1 MSSSSNLYAE
11 KVFSEH
17 PIALWALD
25 DKADYLSLITESQ
38 RSSANWESPT
48 RAGSITGALAE
59 QVFLKTSPFPNSV
72 TNILNARIGNEAF
85 SEIVCVTDNIINFS
99 EMNQDLKTF
108 SIGSYF
114 YSDTAAISGIQIGYE
129 YDDTSSGK
137 TIQHLKTF
145 ESPVSREWSFI
156 SETFDVPNQNT
167 FIRIVIKIN
176 YFFTDDFE
184 NEYNF
189 SLNGLSLGQWSEEF
203 NSTSLGVS
211 KVPVPILPG
220 KYGVAADSYGL
231 TNDYGYYIINNGSLV
246 AKNTGIPLVYGA
258 GGITKLIENNGEPCL
273 VIPAKGFLH
282 ESGKYKDYTFEMWLR
297 VTSDSAVPRKIL
309 GKPDSDDGLWVD
321 GTSFILKINNNI
333 ATHYVGEWG
342 KPMLIDIVYGSK
354 GSSLLING
362 EEVCSVAFDAYEL
375 SLPQSGDD
383 EVLCFYSY
391 EDVSP
396 IEIDAVAIYSYK
408 VPSVVAKRRFIYGQ
422 GVDFPENINTSYSG
436 SSVFIDYNYADYTN
450 NYTYPDLG
458 KWNQGVLNN
467 LIVKNNKL
475 SVPDYKVPE
484 LVIKN
489 STAKSLTDIVF
500 STEFQTEEDNFF
512 TLKPSNSWS
521 NNGYLKFDGFN
532 ILQEDLKAFYI
543 IIKPT
548 VLPTT
553 DETIL
558 HIEQEN
564 TSNYFSI
571 IMNGSNI
578 NYNVFYNGELE
589 TIYSLQDVQVGES
602 FTLGLDIEKF
612 ADFFGRN
619 TLSFFGNRSS
629 LKLYLGGTKDFAKS
643 FHGKIYRLGLCNAA
657 NLESIKTLFNS
668 KGAFLGYED
677 VFDLY
682 YSGLDI
688 DAGEYT
694 GTDPNFWQYVMDGG
708 SPTDYPAY
716 KMLNHIASYT
726 LIVKKYFGNYYFDI
740 AVKSSWKDYLP
751 LSYLSEYVKDTN
763 DEDYYDLDFIQFNI
777 DYPAPSRY
785 LEVPAVP
792 VSWKYGVPTVV
803 NPGQSNEEIIPS
815 LSGEY
820 SYPIQRNYDALGN
833 QLFTGYNDYEDLKN
847 KVSKTYKF
855 DTSSSY
861 VKSYINFEYVSSGI
875 NTSDLY
881 FTKFVPASTDGVVSP
896 ASDWLRTK
904 YEVVDSMVIYPPQED
919 TSKIAMVT
927 RLEFEIDGIL
937 THDVKIK
944 TLEYS
949 SQAFNDT
956 SPNPVGTRFG
966 TSIYPYR
973 KSGYY
978 YNYKAKN
985 PFSIYKKSSPYLFLT
1000 RNSGITLKGKFNSA
1014 VNRGLSI
1021 PINQG
1026 LSDKYS
1032 VIAMQSAVRFDQ
1044 DFFPYSPTPI
1054 FEVESKDQ
1062 YLKFFIV
1069 ANSSDGKRGTI
1080 YAINA
1085 KTGQYENGILFY
1097 LNGKIVKDP
1106 VLTVKEWAF
1115 LGISFSRILNF
1126 NNTSGAI
1133 RITGPLTFNVIS
1145 YYQSTSLQEIQQTS
1159 FRKWFRV
1166 KYAGSDTLDW
1176 DFWTP
1181 AYRWGGMLV
1190 LSTKSF
1196 YGVDPDTIYKS
1207 YTGTNKIIID
1217 TDKKVTLKGYEYNF
1231 YQAIGWQQST
1241 ATPV

>member
-1 MSSSSNLYAE
+1 MSTSSNLYAE

-38 RSSANWESPT
+38 RSSANWQKT
-48 RAGSITGALAE
+48 DGALAE
-59 QVFLKTSPFPNSV
+59 RAFLKTSPFPTSI

-85 SEIVCVTDNIINFS
+85 SEIVCVTDDIINFS
-99 EMNQDLKTF
+99 DMNHDLKTF
-108 SIGSYF
+108 SIGTYF

-129 YDDTSSGK
+129 YYDTSSGQ
-137 TIQHLKTF
+137 TIQHLKSF
-145 ESPVSREWSFI
+145 SSPVSREWTFI
-156 SETFDVPNQNT
+156 SETFDVPDQNT
-167 FIRIVIKIN
+167 TMRIVIKIN

-211 KVPVPILPG
+211 KVPVPLLAG

-231 TNDYGYYIINNGSLV
+231 TSDYGYYIVSNGSLV

-258 GGITKLIENNGEPCL
+258 SGITKLVDNGGEPCL

-282 ESGKYKDYTFEMWLR
+282 ESGKHKDYTFEMWLR
-297 VTSDSAVPRKIL
+297 VTSDSTVPRKIF
-309 GKPDSDDGLWVD
+309 GKPTSDDGLWVD

-342 KPMLIDIVYGSK
+342 KPMLIDIVYGTK
-354 GSSLLING
+354 GASLLLNG
-362 EEVCSVAFDAYEL
+362 EEVCSIVFDSS
-375 SLPQSGDD
+375 SLVFPESEDG
-383 EVLCFYSY
+383 EALCFYSY

-396 IEIDAVAIYSYK
+396 VEIDAVAIYSYK
-408 VPSVVAKRRFIYGQ
+408 VPPVVAKRRFVYGQ

-436 SSVFIDYNYADYTN
+436 SSVFIDYQYADYTN

-467 LIVKNNKL
+467 LVVKNNKL

-484 LVIKN
+484 LVIN
-489 STAKSLTDIVF
+489 NATSKSLTDIVF
-500 STEFQTEEDNFF
+500 SSQFQTEDDNFF

-548 VLPTT
+548 VLPSL
-553 DETIL
+553 DETII

-571 IMNGSNI
+571 VMHGSNVK
-578 NYNVFYNGELE
+578 YNLFYNGQLE

-602 FTLGLDIEKF
+602 FTVGMNIEKF
-612 ADFFGRN
+612 ADFFGKN
-619 TLSFFGNRSS
+619 CLSFFGNRSS
-629 LKLYLGGTKDFAKS
+629 LKLYVGGTKDFTKS
-643 FHGKIYRLGLCNAA
+643 FHGKIYRVGLCNAA

-668 KGAFLGYED
+668 KGSFLGYED

-682 YSGLDI
+682 YSNLDV

-694 GTDPNFWQYVMDGG
+694 GSDPSFWQYVLDGG
-708 SPTDYPAY
+708 TPTEYPAY
-716 KMLNHIASYT
+716 KMMNHIASYT

-751 LSYLSEYVKDTN
+751 LSYLSEYVKDAN
-763 DEDYYDLDFIQFNI
+763 GEDYYDLDFIQFNI

-785 LEVPAVP
+785 LEVPATP
-792 VSWKYGVPTVV
+792 VSWRYGVPTVI
-803 NPGQSNEEIIPS
+803 NPGQSDEVTIPS

-820 SYPIQRNYDALGN
+820 SFPIQRNYDALGN

-855 DTSSSY
+855 DTSSSF

-896 ASDWLRTK
+896 ESDWMRTK
-904 YEVVDSMVIYPPQED
+904 YEVVDSMVIYPPKED

-927 RLEFEIDGIL
+927 RLEFEVDGIL
-937 THDVKIK
+937 THNIKIK

-949 SQAFNDT
+949 SQAFNDS

-966 TSIYPYR
+966 TPIYPYR

-978 YNYKAKN
+978 YNYKSKN
-985 PFSIYKKSSPYLFLT
+985 PFTIYKKSSPYLFLT
-1000 RNSGITLKGKFNSA
+1000 RNSGITLRGNFNSA

-1021 PINQG
+1021 PVNQG

-1032 VIAMQSAVRFDQ
+1032 VIAMQAAVRLDQ

-1085 KTGQYENGILFY
+1085 RTGQYENGILFY
-1097 LNGKIVKDP
+1097 LNGKVVKDP

-1126 NNTSGAI
+1126 NNVSGAI
-1133 RITGPLTFNVIS
+1133 RITGPLTFNVLS
-1145 YYQSTSLQEIQQTS
+1145 YYQSTSLQETQQTS

-1166 KYAGSDTLDW
+1166 KYAGSETLDW
-1176 DFWTP
+1176 KFWTP

-1190 LSTKSF
+1190 LSSKSF

-1217 TDKKVTLKGYEYNF
+1217 TDKKVALKGYEYNF
-1231 YQAIGWQQST
+1231 YQAISWQQST
-1241 ATPV
+1241 STPV

>member
-1 MSSSSNLYAE
+1 MSTSSNLYAE

-48 RAGSITGALAE
+48 RSGSITGAVAE
-59 QVFLKTSPFPNSV
+59 QVFLKTSPFPTSI
-72 TNILNARIGNEAF
+72 TNIFNARIGNEAF
-85 SEIVCVTDNIINFS
+85 SEIVCVTDDIINFS
-99 EMNQDLKTF
+99 DMNHDLKTF
-108 SIGSYF
+108 SIGTYF

-129 YDDTSSGK
+129 YYDTSSGQI
-137 TIQHLKTF
+137 IQHLKTF
-145 ESPVSREWSFI
+145 ESPVSKEWSFI

-211 KVPVPILPG
+211 KIPVPLLPG
-220 KYGVAADSYGL
+220 RYGVAADSYGL
-231 TNDYGYYIINNGSLV
+231 SSDYGYYIVSNGSLV

-258 GGITKLIENNGEPCL
+258 SGITKLVDNGGDPCL

-282 ESGKYKDYTFEMWLR
+282 ESGKYKDYTFETWLR
-297 VTSDSAVPRKIL
+297 VTSDSILPRKIF
-309 GKPDSDDGLWVD
+309 GKNTSDDGLWID
-321 GTSFILKINNNI
+321 GTSLILKINNNI

-342 KPMLIDIVYGSK
+342 KPMLINIVYGSK
-354 GSSLLING
+354 GASLLLNG
-362 EEVCSVAFDAYEL
+362 DEVCSITFDAYDLTFPE
-375 SLPQSGDD
+375 SEG
-383 EVLCFYSY
+383 EEALCFYSY

-396 IEIDAVAIYSYK
+396 VEIDAVAIYSYK
-408 VPSVVAKRRFIYGQ
+408 VPPVVAKRRFIYGQ

-436 SSVFIDYNYADYTN
+436 SSVFIDYQYADYTN
-450 NYTYPDLG
+450 NYVYPDLG

-484 LVIKN
+484 LVVQN
-489 STAKSLTDIVF
+489 SEPGLLAELVF
-500 STEFQTEEDNFF
+500 SSEVQTEANNFF
-512 TLKPSNSWS
+512 TFKPDNEWPS
-521 NNGYLKFDGFN
+521 NGYLKFDGFN
-532 ILQEDLKAFYI
+532 ILQEDLKALYVI
-543 IIKPT
+543 VKPT
-548 VLPTT
+548 VLPSLE
-553 DETIL
+553 ETIL

-571 IMNGSNI
+571 VMNGSNI
-578 NYNVFYNGELE
+578 KYNIFYNGELE
-589 TIYSLQDVQVGES
+589 TVYTMHNVQVGES
-602 FTLGLDIEKF
+602 FPVGLDIEKF

-619 TLSFFGNRSS
+619 VLSFFGNRSS
-629 LKLYLGGTKDFAKS
+629 LKLYVGGTKDFSKS
-643 FHGKIYRLGLCNAA
+643 FHGKIYKVGLCNGT
-657 NLESIKTLFNS
+657 NLELIKTLFNA
-668 KGAFLGYED
+668 KGCFLEYED

-682 YSGLDI
+682 YSNLDI

-694 GTDPNFWQYVMDGG
+694 GTDENFWQYFLDGG
-708 SPTDYPAY
+708 TPNGYPVY
-716 KMLNHIASYT
+716 RMINHIASYT
-726 LIVKKYFGNYYFDI
+726 LIVKEYFNTYYFDI

-751 LSYLSEYVKDTN
+751 LSYLSEYVKDIN

-785 LEVPAVP
+785 LEVPATP
-792 VSWKYGVPTVV
+792 VSWKYGVPTII
-803 NPGQSNEEIIPS
+803 NPGQSNEETIPS

-820 SYPIQRNYDALGN
+820 SFPIQRNYDALGN
-833 QLFTGYNDYEDLKN
+833 ELFTGYNDYEDLKN

-855 DTSSSY
+855 DTSSSH

-875 NTSDLY
+875 NTSDSY

-896 ASDWLRTK
+896 ESDWIRTK
-904 YEVVDSMVIYPPQED
+904 YEVVDSMVIYPPAED

-927 RLEFEIDGIL
+927 RLDFEIDGIL
-937 THDVKIK
+937 THDIKIK

-949 SQAFNDT
+949 SQAFNES

-966 TSIYPYR
+966 TQIYPYR

-978 YNYKAKN
+978 YNYKSKN
-985 PFSIYKKSSPYLFLT
+985 PFTIYKKSSPYLFLT
-1000 RNSGITLKGKFNSA
+1000 RNSGITLRGDFNSA

-1026 LSDKYS
+1026 LSNKYS
-1032 VIAMQSAVRFDQ
+1032 VIAMQAAVRFDQ

-1062 YLKFFIV
+1062 HLKFFIV
-1069 ANSSDGKRGTI
+1069 ANSSDGRRGTI
-1080 YAINA
+1080 YAINS

-1097 LNGKIVKDP
+1097 LNGKVVKDP

-1126 NNTSGAI
+1126 DSTAGAI

-1145 YYQSTSLQEIQQTS
+1145 YYQSTTLQEIQQTS

-1166 KYAGSDTLDW
+1166 KYAGAETLDW
-1176 DFWTP
+1176 DYWTP

-1190 LSTKSF
+1190 LATKSF
-1196 YGVDPDTIYKS
+1196 YGVDPDIIYKS

-1231 YQAIGWQQST
+1231 YKGIAWQQST
-1241 ATPV
+1241 STPV

>member
-38 RSSANWESPT
+38 RSSANWKKT
-48 RAGSITGALAE
+48 DGALAE
-59 QVFLKTSPFPNSV
+59 RAFLKTSPFPDSV
-72 TNILNARIGNEAF
+72 TNILNARIGDDSF
-85 SEIVCVTDNIINFS
+85 SDIVCITDDIINFS
-99 EMNQDLKTF
+99 DMNHELKTF
-108 SIGSYF
+108 CIGTYF

-129 YDDTSSGK
+129 YYDTFSGK
-137 TIQHLKTF
+137 TIQHLKSF
-145 ESPVSREWSFI
+145 LSPVSKEWSFI

-167 FIRIVIKIN
+167 TMRIVIKIN
-176 YFFTDDFE
+176 YFFTDDFS

-189 SLNGLSLGQWSEEF
+189 SINGLSVGQWSEEF

-211 KVPVPILPG
+211 KVAVPILPG
-220 KYGVAADSYGL
+220 KYGVVADSYGL
-231 TNDYGYYIINNGSLV
+231 TSDYGYYIVNNGSLV

-258 GGITKLIENNGEPCL
+258 NGITKLVDNNEEPCL

-282 ESGKYKDYTFEMWLR
+282 ESGKYKDYTFETWMR
-297 VTSDSAVPRKIL
+297 VTSDSIVPRKIF
-309 GKPDSDDGLWVD
+309 GRFDSEDGLWVD

-333 ATHYVGEWG
+333 ATYYVGEWG
-342 KPMLIDIVYGSK
+342 KPMLVDIVYGTK
-354 GSSLLING
+354 GASLLING
-362 EEVCSVAFDAYEL
+362 EEVCSMSFDSYDLNFPE
-375 SLPQSGDD
+375 SSDD

-391 EDVSP
+391 DDVSP
-396 IEIDAVAIYSYK
+396 VEIDAVAIYSYK

-467 LIVKNNKL
+467 LIVKNNRL

-484 LVIKN
+484 IVVQN
-489 STAKSLTDIVF
+489 STSKSLTDIVF
-500 STEFQTEEDNFF
+500 SSESQTDTFGNFF
-512 TLKPSNSWS
+512 TLKPSSSWS

-532 ILQEDLKAFYI
+532 ILQEDLKAFYAI
-543 IIKPT
+543 VKPSI
-548 VLPTT
+548 LPST
-553 DETIL
+553 DETIIY
-558 HIEQEN
+558 IEQEN

-571 IMNGSNI
+571 ILNGSEI
-578 NYNVFYNGELE
+578 KYNLFYNGELE
-589 TIYSLQDVQVGES
+589 TVHSIEGVQVSEN
-602 FTLGLDIEKF
+602 FTVGMDIEKF
-612 ADFFGRN
+612 ADFFGKN
-619 TLSFFGNRSS
+619 SLSFFGNRSS
-629 LKLYLGGTKDFAKS
+629 LRLYVGGTKDFAKS
-643 FHGKIYRLGLCNAA
+643 FHGKIYRVGLCNAT
-657 NLESIKTLFNS
+657 NLELISSKFNLDGS
-668 KGAFLGYED
+668 FLIEED
-677 VFDLY
+677 IY
-682 YSGLDI
+682 
-688 DAGEYT
+688 
-694 GTDPNFWQYVMDGG
+694 
-708 SPTDYPAY
+708 
-716 KMLNHIASYT
+716 NHLASYT
-726 LIVKKYFGNYYFDI
+726 LIVKRYLGNYYFDI

-751 LSYLSEYVKDTN
+751 LSYFSEYVKDAN
-763 DEDYYDLDFIQFNI
+763 DEEYYDLDFIQFNI

-785 LEVPAVP
+785 LEVPADPVP
-792 VSWKYGVPTVV
+792 WKYGVPIVI
-803 NPGQSNEEIIPS
+803 NPGQSDEEVIPS

-820 SYPIQRNYDALGN
+820 SFPIQRNYDDLGN
-833 QLFTGYNDYEDLKN
+833 ELFTGYNDYEDLKN

-855 DTSSSY
+855 DTSNSH

-881 FTKFVPASTDGVVSP
+881 FTKFVPASIDGVITP
-896 ASDWLRTK
+896 ESDWLRTK
-904 YEVVDSMVIYPPQED
+904 YEVVDSMVIYPPKED

-927 RLEFEIDGIL
+927 RIEFEIDGIL
-937 THDVKIK
+937 THDIKIK

-949 SQAFNDT
+949 SQAFNDS

-966 TSIYPYR
+966 TQIYPYR
-973 KSGYY
+973 KSGFY
-978 YNYKAKN
+978 YNYKTKN
-985 PFSIYKKSSPYLFLT
+985 PFTIYKKSSPYLFLT
-1000 RNSGITLKGKFNSA
+1000 RNSGITLRGTFNSA
-1014 VNRGLSI
+1014 INRGLSI

-1026 LSDKYS
+1026 LSDNYN

-1085 KTGQYENGILFY
+1085 RTGQYENDILFY

-1126 NNTSGAI
+1126 SNTAGAI

-1166 KYAGSDTLDW
+1166 KYAGSETLPW
-1176 DFWTP
+1176 KFWTP

-1190 LSTKSF
+1190 LSSKSF
-1196 YGVDPDTIYKS
+1196 YGVDPDIIYKS
-1207 YTGTNKIIID
+1207 YTGTNKIIVD
-1217 TDKKVTLKGYEYNF
+1217 TDKKVSLKGYEYNF
-1231 YQAIGWQQST
+1231 YQDISWQQST
-1241 ATPV
+1241 ASPV

>member
-1 MSSSSNLYAE
+1 MSTSSNLYAE

-38 RSSANWESPT
+38 RSSANWKT
-48 RAGSITGALAE
+48 TDGTLAE
-59 QVFLKTSPFPNSV
+59 QVFLTTSPFPTSI

-85 SEIVCVTDNIINFS
+85 SEIVCVTDDIINFS
-99 EMNQDLKTF
+99 NMNHDLKTF

-114 YSDTAAISGIQIGYE
+114 YSNTAAISGIQIGYE
-129 YDDTSSGK
+129 YYDTSSGQI
-137 TIQHLKTF
+137 IQHLKPF
-145 ESPVSREWSFI
+145 LSPVSKEWAFI
-156 SETFDVPNQNT
+156 SETFDVPDQNT
-167 FIRIVIKIN
+167 TMRIVIKIN

-203 NSTSLGVS
+203 NSTSLGVL
-211 KVPVPILPG
+211 KVPVPLLPG

-231 TNDYGYYIINNGSLV
+231 SSDYGYYIVSNGSLV

-258 GGITKLIENNGEPCL
+258 SGITKLVDNGGDPCL

-297 VTSDSAVPRKIL
+297 VTSDSILPRKIF
-309 GKPDSDDGLWVD
+309 GKDTSDDGLWVD
-321 GTSFILKINNNI
+321 GTSLILKINNNI

-354 GSSLLING
+354 GASLLLNG
-362 EEVCSVAFDAYEL
+362 DEVCSMTFDSYDLIFPE
-375 SLPQSGDD
+375 SEDD
-383 EVLCFYSY
+383 EALCFYSY

-396 IEIDAVAIYSYK
+396 VEIDAVAIYSYK
-408 VPSVVAKRRFIYGQ
+408 VAPVVAKRRFVYGQ
-422 GVDFPENINTSYSG
+422 GVDFPENINTAYSG
-436 SSVFIDYNYADYTN
+436 SSVFIDYQYADYTN
-450 NYTYPDLG
+450 NYIYPDLG

-467 LIVKNNKL
+467 LIIKNNKL

-484 LVIKN
+484 LVVQN
-489 STAKSLTDIVF
+489 SELGLLADLVF
-500 STEFQTEEDNFF
+500 SSEVQTEVNNFF
-512 TLKPSNSWS
+512 TFKPNNSWP

-532 ILQEDLKAFYI
+532 ILQEDLKALYA

-548 VLPTT
+548 VLPSL
-553 DETIL
+553 DETII

-571 IMNGSNI
+571 VMNGSDIKYNI
-578 NYNVFYNGELE
+578 FYNGELE
-589 TIYSLQDVQVGES
+589 TVYTMQQVQVGEL
-602 FTLGLDIEKF
+602 FPVGLDIEKF

-619 TLSFFGNRSS
+619 VLSFFGNRSS
-629 LKLYLGGTKDFAKS
+629 LKLYVGGTKDFAKS
-643 FHGKIYRLGLCNAA
+643 FHGKIYKVGLCNAT
-657 NLESIKTLFNS
+657 NLELIKTLFNA
-668 KGAFLGYED
+668 KGCFLEYED

-682 YSGLDI
+682 YSNLDI

-694 GTDPNFWQYVMDGG
+694 GTDPNFWQYFLDGG
-708 SPTDYPAY
+708 APNGYPVY
-716 KMLNHIASYT
+716 RMINHIASYT
-726 LIVKKYFGNYYFDI
+726 LIVKEYFNNYYFDI
-740 AVKSSWKDYLP
+740 AVRSSWKDYLP
-751 LSYLSEYVKDTN
+751 LSYLSEYVKDIN
-763 DEDYYDLDFIQFNI
+763 NEDYYDLDFIQFNI

-785 LEVPAVP
+785 LEVPATP

-803 NPGQSNEEIIPS
+803 NPGQSNEETIPS

-820 SYPIQRNYDALGN
+820 SFPIQRNYDALGN
-833 QLFTGYNDYEDLKN
+833 ELFTGYNDYEDLKN

-855 DTSSSY
+855 DTSASY
-861 VKSYINFEYVSSGI
+861 VKSYINFEYISSGI
-875 NTSDLY
+875 NTSDSY

-896 ASDWLRTK
+896 ESDWIRTK
-904 YEVVDSMVIYPPQED
+904 YEVVDNMVIYPPAED

-927 RLEFEIDGIL
+927 RLDFEIDGIL
-937 THDVKIK
+937 THDIKIK

-949 SQAFNDT
+949 SQAFNES

-966 TSIYPYR
+966 TQIYPYR

-978 YNYKAKN
+978 YNYKSKN
-985 PFSIYKKSSPYLFLT
+985 PFTIYKKSSPYLFLT
-1000 RNSGITLKGKFNSA
+1000 RNSGITLRGDFNSA

-1026 LSDKYS
+1026 LSNKYS
-1032 VIAMQSAVRFDQ
+1032 VIAMQAAVRFDQ

-1062 YLKFFIV
+1062 HLKFFIV

-1080 YAINA
+1080 YAINS

-1097 LNGKIVKDP
+1097 LNGKVVKDP

-1126 NNTSGAI
+1126 DSTAGAI

-1145 YYQSTSLQEIQQTS
+1145 YYQSTTLQEIQQTS

-1166 KYAGSDTLDW
+1166 KYAGAETLDW

-1190 LSTKSF
+1190 LATKSF
-1196 YGVDPDTIYKS
+1196 YGVDPDIIYKS

-1217 TDKKVTLKGYEYNF
+1217 TDKKVTLEGYEYNF
-1231 YQAIGWQQST
+1231 YQGIAWQQST
-1241 ATPV
+1241 STPV